1 VGQIV
6 NLRVDCQS
14 AWLVAGLPVAEHE
27 KPRKRYPARAG
38 FDFFEP
44 PKWFAAEVAG
54 SA

>member
-6 NLRVDCQS
+6 NLRADSQS
-14 AWLVAGLPVAEHE
+14 ASSVAGLPIADE